1 MIDSSSFE
9 FMLLFFIMVKTA
21 ILVKDKETGE
31 RVRLSIQQKI
41 QCCEFFMV
49 RSEEDLASLNTVA
62 DELGVS
68 SSCLSRWMNKLPQY
82 RFLVK
87 LERERFSLHQGRSA
101 QLDVI
106 GPELLAFVE
115 DLREK
120 GYAVS
125 RKMIV
130 AQACRILGPEC
141 AFSSKSY
148 AARAQSVSRWMKNN
162 NLTIRAGTHQ
172 GQALP
177 QTVTSLA
184 TDFIVNIARPAVS
197 VDQPHRHQD
206 FIINMD
212 QTPVFFSMH
221 PTKSVDT
228 VGNKTINIRIA
239 KNGSQRATVAVGF
252 TASGIQLRSM
262 IIFKG
267 NCITFPYYFILAYI

>member
-1 MIDSSSFE
+1 
-9 FMLLFFIMVKTA
+9 MVKTA
-21 ILVKDKETGE
+21 LLVKDKADNAE

-49 RSEEDLASLNTVA
+49 RSEEDLASMSTVA
-62 DELGVS
+62 DELKISTS
-68 SSCLSRWMNKLPQY
+68 SLSRWMNKLPQY
-82 RFLVK
+82 RFLAK
-87 LERERFSLHQGRSA
+87 LEKERFSVHSGRSTP
-101 QLDVI
+101 LEVI

-141 AFSSKSY
+141 AFSCKSY
-148 AARAQSVSRWMKNN
+148 AARAQTVSRWMKNN

-177 QTVTSLA
+177 LTVASLA

-197 VDQPHRHQD
+197 LDQPHRHKD

-221 PTKSVDT
+221 PTKSVDR

-267 NCITFPYYFILAYI
+267 NCITFLYYFILAYI